1 MTARVIKVQVEIM
14 STSKD
19 PKSAQRGQS
28 LVELGLTLIIMLTL
42 LAGAVDFG
50 SAFFDYIALQ
60 DAAQEGA
67 LYGSVAPIIDSNGNG
82 RYDTGELPNT
92 AAIESRVRSTSS
104 NPINLSASTV
114 TVLVT
119 MSPLPCS
126 SVSKVGWVTVKVSYT
141 YQLTMPLIGAIIG
154 RQTIPLSAT
163 VTDTILIPS
172 CP

>member
-1 MTARVIKVQVEIM
+1 M
-14 STSKD
+14 STSKN
-19 PKSAQRGQS
+19 PISAQRGQS

-50 SAFFDYIALQ
+50 SAFFTYIALQ

-82 RYDTGELPNT
+82 RYDAGEPLNT
-92 AAIESRVRSTSS
+92 TAIESRVRSTSS
-104 NPINLSASTV
+104 NPVNLSTV
-114 TVLVT
+114 NVLVT
-119 MSPLPCS
+119 IS
-126 SVSKVGWVTVKVSYT
+126 STRCTGGTVTVKVSYT

-154 RQTIPLSAT
+154 RQTIPLSAS

>member
-1 MTARVIKVQVEIM
+1 MTARVIKVKVEIM
-14 STSKD
+14 STSRD
-19 PKSAQRGQS
+19 LIPAQRGQS

-50 SAFFDYIALQ
+50 SAFFAYIALQ

-67 LYGSVAPIIDSNGNG
+67 LYGSVAPIIDSNANG
-82 RYDTGELPNT
+82 RYDAGESLNT
-92 AAIESRVRSTSS
+92 AAIVSRVQSTSS
-104 NPINLSASTV
+104 NPVDLSTVNVLVTISASRCSGGTV
-114 TVLVT
+114 TVN
-119 MSPLPCS
+119 
-126 SVSKVGWVTVKVSYT
+126 VSYP

-163 VTDTILIPS
+163 VIDTILIPS